1 MMMFGK
7 LISKKKAQKSADAR
21 ANKEAVEEE
30 VKPKIK
36 IFGTDKLTKLMS
48 KKLKNV
54 ASIEYI
60 NAKTYMRKNDE
71 GFIVVDDLI
80 DY

>member
-1 MMMFGK
+1 
-7 LISKKKAQKSADAR
+7 
-21 ANKEAVEEE
+21 
-30 VKPKIK
+30 
-36 IFGTDKLTKLMS
+36 MS